1 MRAIQRSGLILRRR
15 SPRCAQNLSSHRR
28 CLVEICHRYTLLTG
42 DEHVLRQTILNIPVY
57 VASVLDEF
65 EQHMRP
71 LMRLPLLLLRDSAEK
86 DEFTKRLDTLRRYVR
101 SWASDWV
108 AAEL

>member
-1 MRAIQRSGLILRRR
+1 MCVELELPPQV
-15 SPRCAQNLSSHRR
+15 
-28 CLVEICHRYTLLTG
+28 LVEICHRYTLLTG
-42 DEHVLRQTILNIPVY
+42 DEHVLRQTVLNIPVY

-71 LMRLPLLLLRDSAEK
+71 LMRLPPLLLRDSAEK

-108 AAEL
+108 AAELL